1 VSGNMSRRWW
11 WVYVDQPA
19 SVLFWLPFALI
30 APIGA
35 AVDSESPLPALLALA
50 VVAALFVGA
59 VLTANRPDLSER
71 YVPELL
77 LGAQAV
83 VTVAG
88 ALAFSSNWFTLF
100 LLVGLGAGYVI
111 RTSWSTR
118 GIVASGVLATGT
130 AVVEAGSWQ
139 DAEWGIG
146 ITTFLAGFTVYIFR
160 RLVGTVAEL
169 DRARNELAVA
179 AVAAERLRFARDL
192 HDLLGHTLSVIV
204 VKAEVVRR
212 YVTRDA
218 EVAAGHAADIETIG
232 RRALTEV
239 RDAVAGYRAADL
251 GRELDRARSAL
262 GAAGI
267 GCELRTS
274 GPSPTAEA
282 GAVLAWVVREGV
294 TNVIR
299 HSGARSCRIELRR
312 DEETTSVL
320 VADDGSGG
328 SGPRADLGPPNGT
341 GLNGLRERLDAC
353 GGRLE
358 VRQTASGFLLAA
370 ELPTAVRVGST

>member
-1 VSGNMSRRWW
+1 MSGNISRRWW

-35 AVDSESPLPALLALA
+35 AIDSDSPLPALLALA
-50 VVAALFVGA
+50 VVSALFVGT
-59 VLTANRPDLSER
+59 VLSAKRPELAER
-71 YVPELL
+71 YLPELL
-77 LGAQAV
+77 LAAQAV

-88 ALAFSSNWFTLF
+88 TLAFSSNWLTLF
-100 LLVGLGAGYVI
+100 LLVGLAAGFAI
-111 RTSWSTR
+111 RTPWAIR
-118 GIVASGVLATGT
+118 GIVAAGVLAGGT
-130 AVVEAGSWQ
+130 AVVEAGSW
-139 DAEWGIG
+139 DEADWGVG

-160 RLVGTVAEL
+160 RLAGTVAEL

-212 YVTRDA
+212 YVTRDP
-218 EVAAGHAADIETIG
+218 EVAAAHAADIETIG

-251 GRELDRARSAL
+251 SRELDRARAAL
-262 GAAGI
+262 TAAGI

-274 GPSPTAEA
+274 GPPPTAQA

-299 HSGARSCRIELRR
+299 HSGARVCRIELRR
-312 DEETTSVL
+312 DDGTTSV
-320 VADDGSGG
+320 VISDDGSGA
-328 SGPRADLGPPNGT
+328 SGPRADLGPAAGT

-358 VRQTASGFLLAA
+358 AGQTDSGFLLSA

>member
-1 VSGNMSRRWW
+1 MSGTMSRRWW

-35 AVDSESPLPALLALA
+35 ALDSESPLPALFALA
-50 VVAALFVGA
+50 IVAALFVSA
-59 VLTANRPDLSER
+59 VLAANRPDLSER
-71 YVPELL
+71 YLPELL
-77 LGAQAV
+77 LGAQAA
-83 VTVAG
+83 VTIAG

-100 LLVGLGAGYVI
+100 LLVGLGAGYVV
-111 RTSWSTR
+111 RTSWAIR
-118 GIVASGVLATGT
+118 GIVASGLLASGT
-130 AVVEAGSWQ
+130 AVIEAGSWQ

-212 YVTRDA
+212 YVTRDP

-251 GRELDRARSAL
+251 SRELDRARAAL
-262 GAAGI
+262 SAAGI

-274 GPSPTAEA
+274 GPPPTAEA

-299 HSGARSCRIELRR
+299 HSGAQICRIELQR
-312 DEETTSVL
+312 DDETTSIL
-320 VADDGSGG
+320 IADDGAGDTV
-328 SGPRADLGPPNGT
+328 PRADLGQSAGT

-353 GGRLE
+353 GGRLGA
-358 VRQTASGFLLAA
+358 RQTASGFLLSA

>member
-1 VSGNMSRRWW
+1 
-11 WVYVDQPA
+11 VDQPA

-35 AVDSESPLPALLALA
+35 AIDSDSAVPALFALA
-50 VVAALFVGA
+50 VVSALFVGT
-59 VLTANRPDLSER
+59 VLSAKRPELAER
-71 YVPELL
+71 YLPELL
-77 LGAQAV
+77 LAAQAV

-88 ALAFSSNWFTLF
+88 TLAFSSNWLTLF
-100 LLVGLGAGYVI
+100 LLVGLAAGFAI
-111 RTSWSTR
+111 RTPWAIR
-118 GIVASGVLATGT
+118 GIVAAGALAGGT
-130 AVVEAGSWQ
+130 AVVEAGSW
-139 DAEWGIG
+139 DGADWGVG

-160 RLVGTVAEL
+160 RLAGTVAEL

-212 YVTRDA
+212 YVTRDP
-218 EVAAGHAADIETIG
+218 EVAAAHAADIETIG

-251 GRELDRARSAL
+251 SRELDRARAAL
-262 GAAGI
+262 TAAGI

-274 GPSPTAEA
+274 GPPPTAQA

-299 HSGARSCRIELRR
+299 HSGARMCRIELRR
-312 DEETTSVL
+312 DDETTSV
-320 VADDGSGG
+320 VISDDGSGA
-328 SGPRADLGPPNGT
+328 SGPRADLGPAAGT

-358 VRQTASGFLLAA
+358 AGQTDSGFLLSA

>member
-1 VSGNMSRRWW
+1 MSGNMSRRWW

-35 AVDSESPLPALLALA
+35 AIDSDSPLPALLALA
-50 VVAALFVGA
+50 VVSALFVGT
-59 VLTANRPDLSER
+59 VLSAKRPELAER
-71 YVPELL
+71 YLPELL
-77 LGAQAV
+77 LAAQAV

-88 ALAFSSNWFTLF
+88 TLAFSSNWLTLF
-100 LLVGLGAGYVI
+100 LLVGLAAGFAI
-111 RTSWSTR
+111 RTPWAIR
-118 GIVASGVLATGT
+118 GIVAAGVLAGGT
-130 AVVEAGSWQ
+130 AVVEAGSW
-139 DAEWGIG
+139 DEADWGVG

-160 RLVGTVAEL
+160 RLAGTVAEL

-212 YVTRDA
+212 YVTRDP
-218 EVAAGHAADIETIG
+218 EVAAAHAADIETIG

-251 GRELDRARSAL
+251 SRELDRARAAL
-262 GAAGI
+262 TAAGI

-274 GPSPTAEA
+274 GPPPTAQA

-299 HSGARSCRIELRR
+299 HSGARVCRIELRR
-312 DEETTSVL
+312 DDETTSV
-320 VADDGSGG
+320 VISDDGSGA
-328 SGPRADLGPPNGT
+328 SGPRADLGPAAGT

-358 VRQTASGFLLAA
+358 AGQTDSGFLLSA

>member
-1 VSGNMSRRWW
+1 MSGTMSRRWW
-11 WVYVDQPA
+11 WVHVDQPA

-35 AVDSESPLPALLALA
+35 ALDSASPLPALFALV

-59 VLTANRPDLSER
+59 VLAANRPDLSER
-71 YVPELL
+71 YLPELL
-77 LGAQAV
+77 LGAQAA

-111 RTSWSTR
+111 RTSWAVR

-130 AVVEAGSWQ
+130 AVVEAGSWS
-139 DAEWGIG
+139 DAEWGLG

-160 RLVGTVAEL
+160 RLAGTIAEL

-212 YVTRDA
+212 YVSRDP

-251 GRELDRARSAL
+251 GRELDRARTAL
-262 GAAGI
+262 TAAGI
-267 GCELRTS
+267 GCELRTL
-274 GPSPTAEA
+274 GPPPTAEA

-299 HSGARSCRIELRR
+299 HSGARTCRIELQR
-312 DEETTSVL
+312 DDEITSV
-320 VADDGSGG
+320 VIADDGPGG
-328 SGPRADLGPPNGT
+328 SVPR
-341 GLNGLRERLDAC
+341 RI
-353 GGRLE
+353 
-358 VRQTASGFLLAA
+358 LARPMA
-370 ELPTAVRVGST
+370 PG